1 MDELKDFKDIS
12 HRIMDGISVTPG
24 LKERTLEKCRKKSR
38 LKPVIGV
45 LVPAACVVL
54 AVAALNTTGW
64 LGGNKGGVPY
74 SGPEAT
80 IMLEA
85 AQGTEVLPEDS
96 GGDMLK
102 SAPQGK
108 PVVYGSLDLAAKAF
122 GENFL
127 QPVYIPAG
135 FKLTAAE
142 GFPEGGSITWK
153 LVLTYEKEKY
163 IFQIT
168 EEKLGP
174 DKQTRQQKEL
184 QGYRKIE
191 IGGAPAYVRMVK
203 KAGAIGETEAATEAT
218 TGAAEETGSA
228 GMDDLG
234 PTAEI
239 LWYGDETLY
248 SVAGGL
254 DEAEVIKVAEAMVI
268 SEK

>member
-24 LKERTLEKCRKKSR
+24 LKERTLEKCRKNSR
-38 LKPVIGV
+38 LKPVVGI

-54 AVAALNTTGW
+54 AVAALNTSGW
-64 LGGNKGGVPY
+64 LGGKKGDLPY

-85 AQGTEVLPEDS
+85 AQGTEVLREDS
-96 GGDMLK
+96 GGDLMK

-108 PVVYGSLDLAAKAF
+108 PAVYESLDLAGKAF

-127 QPVYIPAG
+127 QPVYIPSG

-142 GFPEGGSITWK
+142 GFPEGGNITRRV
-153 LVLTYEKEKY
+153 VLTYEKEKY
-163 IFQIT
+163 TFQIT
-168 EEKLGP
+168 EEKLGQ
-174 DKQTRQQKEL
+174 DKQTKQKKEL

-191 IGGAPAYVRMVK
+191 IGRTPAYVRTVEN
-203 KAGAIGETEAATEAT
+203 AGAIGEAAPGAATRA
-218 TGAAEETGSA
+218 A

-254 DEAEVIKVAEAMVI
+254 DEAEVIKVAEAMSV